1 MDKPKATAGDS
12 PADLPSADDRTYG
25 QLLAR
30 TKHRQGA
37 AHALYAATRADESI
51 SAAVRSTVSADF
63 DPTAVYNAGE
73 AWREAAER
81 LDEAARIAG
90 RTSEAANA
98 LHRLLTAPQSA
109 ASGAKNAKRRKRAQ
123 HHDVEQPK

>member
-1 MDKPKATAGDS
+1 MGKPKAAGVDS
-12 PADLPSADDRTYG
+12 PAGLPSVDDRTYG

-37 AHALYAATRADESI
+37 AHALYAATRADESV

-63 DPTAVYNAGE
+63 DPTAVYKAGV

-81 LDEAARIAG
+81 LDEAARIA
-90 RTSEAANA
+90 RHTSEVANT
-98 LHRLLTAPQSA
+98 LHTLLTAPPSA
-109 ASGAKNAKRRKRAQ
+109 TKGPKDAKRGKRTQ
-123 HHDVEQPK
+123 RTVQQPK